1 MRWEPLYYLSFI
13 LQLILNP
20 KTHVRDS
27 KMELRTKIT
36 GELIARCSDVRSAT
50 LESTPR
56 RRRLPLSANCASTRT
71 SIILYGVGWTSKV
84 LPVIHGIM
92 YDKLTTS
99 IAAAF
104 RVASSVVLSVMPVL
118 SRHASLTR
126 SQSIKD
132 VSREHSPVGLLLMR
146 SSLGL

>member
-36 GELIARCSDVRSAT
+36 GKLIACCSDVRSAT

-71 SIILYGVGWTSKV
+71 SIILYGWTSKV